1 MWNERLRNGVVGAA
15 LLVAVGCSNADTD
28 SHPEDTG
35 RVEFALVI
43 VPTDVQC
50 IQLVA
55 TGTRVRQQNFD
66 VTPGQASVLSM
77 NGLPVGSVTFTGQA
91 FAGGC
96 AGGPTM
102 PSPTYVADPVTA
114 QINAT
119 GVTAL
124 TLNMRRNGMA
134 SISVD
139 FEGTCAP
146 AGTTCSATTVCCAGL
161 SCQGDPT
168 GMLSCQP
175 NACTPAGGPCAGATQ
190 CCAGLSCQG
199 DPTGV
204 LTCQQATCAPA
215 GGACGGAA
223 VCCAGL
229 SCQDDGAG
237 TLTCQ

>member
-1 MWNERLRNGVVGAA
+1 MRNQRLRNGVVVAA
-15 LLVAVGCSNADTD
+15 LLVAVGCANGDAD

-43 VPTDVQC
+43 VPADVQC

-55 TGTRVRQQNFD
+55 TGTRVRQQNFN
-66 VTPGQASVLSM
+66 VAPGQASVLSM

-102 PSPTYVADPVTA
+102 PAPTYEADPVTA

-139 FEGTCAP
+139 FENGGACTP
-146 AGTTCSATTVCCAGL
+146 AGGACAGATAAQCCTGLSCQGDPTGNLTCQPSTTCSPAGGFCGSGTQCCAGL

-168 GMLSCQP
+168 GML
-175 NACTPAGGPCAGATQ
+175 
-190 CCAGLSCQG
+190 
-199 DPTGV
+199 
-204 LTCQQATCAPA
+204 TCQ
-215 GGACGGAA
+215 
-223 VCCAGL
+223 
-229 SCQDDGAG
+229 
-237 TLTCQ
+237 

>member
-1 MWNERLRNGVVGAA
+1 VVAA

-43 VPTDVQC
+43 VPVDVQC

-55 TGTRVRQQNFD
+55 TGSRVRQQNFN

-139 FEGTCAP
+139 FENG
-146 AGTTCSATTVCCAGL
+146 
-161 SCQGDPT
+161 
-168 GMLSCQP
+168 GM
-175 NACTPAGGPCAGATQ
+175 CTPAGGACAGAATTQ
-190 CCAGLSCQG
+190 CCAGL
-199 DPTGV
+199 
-204 LTCQQATCAPA
+204 A
-215 GGACGGAA
+215 
-223 VCCAGL
+223 
-229 SCQDDGAG
+229 CQDDGAG
-237 TLTCQ
+237 TLTCQTNACTPAGGACVGGATTQCCAGLACQANAAGTLTCQ